1 MIGPMSQCGTCT
13 RFRSPL
19 HTGADKPSCAAF
31 PDGIPADVLRT
42 VVDHRQQVEGDH
54 GLRWESNGLPF
65 PASSLNAFDLPRMVR
80 AATGDGDANRIQ
92 QQWEQARAD
101 LLEQWPQAAQPMVDE
116 LADQAQTAAE
126 QNDLG
131 SLGELAVSAGVIAA
145 LALLLDESAS
155 ALAVAAASGVAAEA
169 AAVGVVITV
178 PALAG
183 AVRVRQTADAYARI
197 IAAGYAA
204 GAARAALQLAGAS
217 PAEIRAAVEQHLTDL
232 GASTGGLVGD
242 NLGALLSAAQH
253 AGRLAVLEAHPAKAY
268 EAVEVNDRNR
278 CTVCAK
284 ADGHRYRT
292 LAAALKDY
300 PAAGNKSCLGG
311 LRCRGFLRP
320 IFT

>member
-1 MIGPMSQCGTCT
+1 MAEG
-13 RFRSPL
+13 L
-19 HTGADKPSCAAF
+19 AD
-31 PDGIPADVLRT
+31 
-42 VVDHRQQVEGDH
+42 
-54 GLRWESNGLPF
+54 
-65 PASSLNAFDLPRMVR
+65 RM
-80 AATGDGDANRIQ
+80 DGDYEPPILAEPQGGPIPGAQPEVQAAAPDPVAAELQ
-92 QQWEQARAD
+92 QQWEQARTD
-101 LLEQWPQAAQPMVDE
+101 LLDRWPDAAQPMVDE

-126 QNDLG
+126 SDDL
-131 SLGELAVSAGVIAA
+131 SALGELAVSAGVIAA

-155 ALAVAAASGVAAEA
+155 ALAVSAAFGVAAEA
-169 AAVGVVITV
+169 AAVGVAITV

-197 IAAGYAA
+197 IAAGYAS
-204 GAARAALQLAGAS
+204 GAARAALQLAGAG
-217 PAEIRAAVEQHLTDL
+217 PAEIRSAVAQHLTDL
-232 GASTGGLVGD
+232 GTSTGGLVGD

-253 AGRLAVLEAHPAKAY
+253 AGRLAVLEQHPATAY

-284 ADGHRYRT
+284 ADGHRYPT

-300 PAAGNKSCLGG
+300 PAAGNRSCLGG